1 MKKLILTFMFA
12 LFMCGLRAQSYELII
27 RLNDLS
33 ETTWNDES
41 LRNIYFID
49 DEDILV
55 IVENESLTT
64 HQYDLAE
71 INKIY
76 FKNGVAITELNKD
89 EAPFVFP
96 NPAKNNIRIFGIE
109 NQDIEIFST
118 DGKLI
123 LKENYNGKDIDVS
136 SLHQG
141 LYLIKTNCQT
151 LKFNKI

>member
-1 MKKLILTFMFA
+1 MKKLTLTFMFA
-12 LFMCGLRAQSYELII
+12 LFMCGLRAQSYELVI
-27 RLNDLS
+27 RMNDQS
-33 ETTWNDES
+33 ETVWTHES
-41 LRNIYFID
+41 LRNIIFDGETTLI
-49 DEDILV
+49 V
-55 IVENESLTT
+55 VENESLTT
-64 HQYDLAE
+64 HQYNFAE

-76 FKNGVAITELNKD
+76 FKNSVNITELNKD
-89 EAPFVFP
+89 DAPFVFP

>member
-1 MKKLILTFMFA
+1 MKKLTLTFMFA

-55 IVENESLTT
+55 VVENESLTT
-64 HQYDLAE
+64 HQYNFAE

-76 FKNGVAITELNKD
+76 FKLRVAAFIN
-89 EAPFVFP
+89 
-96 NPAKNNIRIFGIE
+96 
-109 NQDIEIFST
+109 
-118 DGKLI
+118 LI
-123 LKENYNGKDIDVS
+123 SYEPCLSNLSCAGY
-136 SLHQG
+136 
-141 LYLIKTNCQT
+141 
-151 LKFNKI
+151 

>member
-1 MKKLILTFMFA
+1 MKKLTLTFMFA

-27 RLNDLS
+27 QMNDQS
-33 ETTWNDES
+33 ETVWTHES
-41 LRNIYFID
+41 LRNILFDGETTLI
-49 DEDILV
+49 V
-55 IVENESLTT
+55 VENESLTT

-76 FKNGVAITELNKD
+76 FKNSVNITELNKD

-123 LKENYNGKDIDVS
+123 LKENYNGKDIDIS

>member
-1 MKKLILTFMFA
+1 MFA

-27 RLNDLS
+27 QMNDQS
-33 ETTWNDES
+33 ETVWTHES
-41 LRNIYFID
+41 LRNILFDGETTLI
-49 DEDILV
+49 V
-55 IVENESLTT
+55 VENESLTT
-64 HQYDLAE
+64 HQYNFAE

-76 FKNGVAITELNKD
+76 FKNSVNITELNKD

-123 LKENYNGKDIDVS
+123 HKEGYEGNYIDIS
-136 SLHQG
+136 YLPQG
-141 LYLIKTNCQT
+141 LYLIKTNGQT

>member
-1 MKKLILTFMFA
+1 MKKLTLTFMFA

-55 IVENESLTT
+55 VVENESLTT

-89 EAPFVFP
+89 EASFVFP
-96 NPAKNNIRIFGIE
+96 NPAKDNIKIFGVE
-109 NQDIEIFST
+109 NQEIEIFST

-123 LKENYNGKDIDVS
+123 LKEIYNGKDIDVS
-136 SLHQG
+136 SLPQG
-141 LYLIKTNCQT
+141 LYIIKTNCQT